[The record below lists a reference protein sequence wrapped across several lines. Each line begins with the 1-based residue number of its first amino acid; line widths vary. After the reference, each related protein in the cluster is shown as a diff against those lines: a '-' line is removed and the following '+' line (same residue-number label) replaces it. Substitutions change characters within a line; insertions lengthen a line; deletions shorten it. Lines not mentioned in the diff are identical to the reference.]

1 MKRRDLFSIFFAAIF
16 FRRKLDDKYV
26 ALIRPE
32 EMQKLEIQYGIKV
45 PVCETRGSLCQA
57 IDDFIRVSRR
67 CPHYHEYETVYGCET
82 SEGHHQILAVLNT

>member
-32 EMQKLEIQYGIKV
+32 EMQKLELQYGIKV
-45 PVCETRGSLCQA
+45 PAFEPRGFLCQA
-57 IDDFIRVSRR
+57 VDEFIKVSRGH
-67 CPHYHEYETVYGCET
+67 PHYYEYNTVYGCET
-82 SEGHHQILAVLNT
+82 YEGRHQILAV